1 MSDHKFG
8 PHERF
13 AVFTV
18 HGERCYICRTP
29 ISLGEVEIDHLIP
42 ESLDR
47 DRAKLARAITLLG
60 LPADFRVNTAAN
72 WSPACRRCNGL
83 KSDRLWEPSL
93 LIQLHLQVAAE
104 RAAKVVEL
112 IEVQVK
118 KREISRALN
127 LLERAA
133 VERRINPHAIGDIRN
148 LLMEQRPFREEGIQD
163 RAVMIA
169 PEFGVISNDGDITI
183 VRGPYGVGGR
193 PSMPDPHPSFDCP
206 NCGPL
211 AAWEGARCVCCGM
224 LSHE

>member
-211 AAWEGARCVCCGM
+211 AAWEGARCVRCGM